1 MSYYVCSDI
10 HGRFDRYQKLLD
22 QIQLTSDDRLFIL
35 GDVIDRN
42 PDGILI
48 LQDAISRS
56 NVELFLGN
64 HEWFLYQTISAVG
77 TEFVTDEYMQRIWCS
92 PNNGGAVT
100 AAAFCRLEDQEKRKI
115 LTAIEESTLLR
126 VLEIDGIRYHLSH
139 SFTLADRQADFYRFK
154 DVSSKEAENV
164 VWKSVFRKVEYH
176 ARYSAFDPTLRYIV
190 GHVPVQ
196 RFSGDSC
203 IYTYRHITD
212 VDCGSAY
219 SFLDGNSLACLRLDD
234 QKEYYIR

>member
-10 HGRFDRYQKLLD
+10 HGRYDRYLKLLD
-22 QIQLTSDDRLFIL
+22 LIQLTSDDRLFLL

-77 TEFVTDEYMQRIWCS
+77 TEFATNEYMQRIWCS

-100 AAAFCRLEDQEKRKI
+100 AAAFYRLEDQEKRRI
-115 LTAIEESTLLR
+115 LAAIQESTLLR
-126 VLEIDGIRYHLSH
+126 VLDVNGVRYHLSH
-139 SFTLADRQADFYRFK
+139 SFTLADRKEDFYRLQ
-154 DVSSKEAENV
+154 DVSPKEAENV
-164 VWKSVFRKVEYH
+164 VWKSVFRKGAYH
-176 ARYSAFDPTLRYIV
+176 ARYSAFDRSLQYIV

-196 RFSGDSC
+196 RFSGDSR
-203 IYTYRHITD
+203 IYTYRQITD
-212 VDCGSAY
+212 IDCGSAY
-219 SFLDGNSLACLRLDD
+219 SFLEGNSLACLRLDD
-234 QKEYYIR
+234 RKEYYIR